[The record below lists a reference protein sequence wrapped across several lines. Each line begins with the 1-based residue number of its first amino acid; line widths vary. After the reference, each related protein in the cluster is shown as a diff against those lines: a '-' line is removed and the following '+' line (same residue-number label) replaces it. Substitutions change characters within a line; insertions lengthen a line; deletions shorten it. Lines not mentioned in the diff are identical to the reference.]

1 MSVCD
6 LNLKEVERVDSI
18 SKGEFLERFVR
29 PQVPV
34 VIENLT
40 ESWPAFEK
48 WDFNYMRDKVG
59 DKVVPLYDDRPVDY
73 KDGFNQP
80 HAKMKMSE
88 YIDLLEREPT
98 RYRIFLYNV
107 LKEVPELQKD
117 YDFPDVGL
125 RLIKSLPMLFF
136 GGEDSFTFMHYDI
149 DLANILHF
157 HFQGEKECILYPLR
171 EKKHLYK
178 VPHSLITHESI
189 DFSNPDFEKW
199 PALKNASGYRARLS
213 HGETLYMP
221 EGFWHYMRYITP
233 GFSMSLRAIAR
244 NPRNLSKAL
253 YNIFIM
259 RHYDNLM
266 RRVRGQRWIDWKNEQ
281 AIARTH
287 SHLSRTADKSA
298 NAHTDQMGKHL

>member
-1 MSVCD
+1 MQAD
-6 LNLKEVERVDSI
+6 QLNLKDIQRVKTI
-18 SKGEFLERFVR
+18 SKKDFMESFVK

-34 VIENLT
+34 VIENLV
-40 ESWPAFEK
+40 EDWPATQK
-48 WDFNYMRDKVG
+48 WDFNYIREKVG

-73 KDGFNQP
+73 KDGFNEP

-107 LKEVPELQKD
+107 LKEVPELQEDFD
-117 YDFPDVGL
+117 YPKIGL
-125 RLIKSLPMLFF
+125 RLMKSLPMLFF
-136 GGEDSFTFMHYDI
+136 GGEDSYTFMHYDI

-157 HFQGEKECILYPLR
+157 HFQGEKECILYPFG

-199 PALKNASGYRARLS
+199 PALRNASGYKTRLT
-213 HGETLYMP
+213 HGQTLYMP

-233 GFSMSLRAIAR
+233 GFSMSMRAIAR
-244 NPRNLSKAL
+244 NPRNLSQAL
-253 YNIFIM
+253 YNIFVM
-259 RHYDNLM
+259 RHFDNVM
-266 RRVRGQRWIDWKNEQ
+266 RRIPCLFRKHDLRRHRQRPHHSGQQFRC
-281 AIARTH
+281 H
-287 SHLSRTADKSA
+287 VHPP
-298 NAHTDQMGKHL
+298 